1 MLEQLKAE
9 VLAANLALPAHQ
21 LVTFT
26 WGNVSAVDR
35 DSGMMVI
42 KPSGVEYD
50 VMTAEDMVV
59 VNIATGKVVEGSKK
73 PSSDTPTHLAL
84 YRRYPEIGG
93 IVHTH
98 SRHATIWSQAGQD
111 LPAWGTTHAD
121 YFYGAIPCTR
131 LMTTAEIAGEY
142 EYQTGEV
149 IIKTFEER
157 DISPMQ
163 VPAVL
168 VHSHGPF
175 AWGKDA
181 ADAVHNAVVL
191 EECAYMG
198 LSRASLHHSF
208 RLCSRNCWISITC
221 ASMAQMPITASN
233 HPELICSL
241 QYRRFQTA
249 GVNPVCFENICR
261 K

>member
-1 MLEQLKAE
+1 MLEQLKQQ
-9 VLAANLALPAHQ
+9 VLDANLALPKHH

-26 WGNVSAVDR
+26 WGNVSAIDR
-35 DSGMMVI
+35 ESGRVVI

-50 VMTAEDMVV
+50 GMQAEDMVV
-59 VNIATGKVVEGSKK
+59 VDLASGHVVEGNKK
-73 PSSDTPTHLAL
+73 PSSDTATHLAL
-84 YRRYPEIGG
+84 YRAFPHIGG

-98 SRHATIWSQAGQD
+98 SRHATIWSQAGLD

-121 YFYGAIPCTR
+121 YFYGTVPCTR
-131 LMTTAEIAGEY
+131 LMNQDEIEGDY
-142 EYQTGEV
+142 EHETGEV
-149 IIKTFEER
+149 IIETFTQR
-157 DISPMQ
+157 DIDPMQ

-175 AWGKDA
+175 AWGRDA

-198 LSRASLHHSF
+198 IFSRQLMPE
-208 RLCSRNCWISITC
+208 ID
-221 ASMAQMPITASN
+221 SMQRALLDKHYLRKHGATAYYG
-233 HPELICSL
+233 
-241 QYRRFQTA
+241 Q
-249 GVNPVCFENICR
+249 G

>member
-1 MLEQLKAE
+1 MLEQLKTE
-9 VLAANLALPAHQ
+9 VLAANQALVAHQ

-26 WGNVSAVDR
+26 WGNVSAVDETR
-35 DSGMMVI
+35 KLMVI
-42 KPSGVEYD
+42 KPSGVEYG
-50 VMTAEDMVV
+50 VMTADDMVV
-59 VNIATGKVVEGSKK
+59 VDLSSGKVVEGGKK

-84 YRRYPEIGG
+84 YRRYPQIGG

-98 SRHATIWSQAGQD
+98 SRHATIWSQAGRD

-131 LMTTAEIAGEY
+131 LMTADEINGEY
-142 EYQTGEV
+142 EYQTGQV
-149 IIKTFEER
+149 IIETFEQRELEPSQ
-157 DISPMQ
+157 I
-163 VPAVL
+163 PAVL

-198 LSRASLHHSF
+198 LFSQQLTPQLPAMQPYLLDKHY
-208 RLCSRNCWISITC
+208 L
-221 ASMAQMPITASN
+221 
-233 HPELICSL
+233 
-241 QYRRFQTA
+241 
-249 GVNPVCFENICR
+249 R
-261 K
+261 KHGKNAYYGQ

>member
-9 VLAANLALPAHQ
+9 VLAANLALPKHH

-35 DSGMMVI
+35 ERGLMVI
-42 KPSGVEYD
+42 KPSGVEYA
-50 VMTAEDMVV
+50 VMQAEDMVV
-59 VNIATGKVVEGSKK
+59 VDIATGRVIEGKKK

-84 YRRYPEIGG
+84 YRRYPDIGG

-98 SRHATIWSQAGQD
+98 SRHATIWSQAGRD

-131 LMTTAEIAGEY
+131 LMTRDEINGEY

-149 IIKTFEER
+149 IIETFEKR
-157 DISPMQ
+157 DLDPMQ
-163 VPAVL
+163 LPAVL

-198 LSRASLHHSF
+198 LFSRQLTPQ
-208 RLCSRNCWISITC
+208 LPD
-221 ASMAQMPITASN
+221 MQ
-233 HPELICSL
+233 PELL
-241 QYRRFQTA
+241 DKHYL
-249 GVNPVCFENICR
+249 R
-261 K
+261 KHGAKAYYGQ

>member
-9 VLAANLALPAHQ
+9 VLAANLALPAHG

-26 WGNVSAVDR
+26 WGNVSAVDVTR
-35 DSGMMVI
+35 TLMVI

-50 VMTAEDMVV
+50 VMTAQDMVV
-59 VNIATGKVVEGSKK
+59 VEIATGAVVEGSKK

-84 YRRYPEIGG
+84 YRRYPDIGG

-98 SRHATIWSQAGQD
+98 SRHATIWAQAGLD

-131 LMTTAEIAGEY
+131 QMTDDEIHGEY
-142 EYQTGEV
+142 EYQTGVV
-149 IIKTFEER
+149 IIETFGKR
-157 DISPMQ
+157 DLNPLH

-191 EECAYMG
+191 EECACMG
-198 LSRASLHHSF
+198 LFSRQLAPQL
-208 RLCSRNCWISITC
+208 
-221 ASMAQMPITASN
+221 
-233 HPELICSL
+233 PEMQSALL
-241 QYRRFQTA
+241 DKHYL
-249 GVNPVCFENICR
+249 R
-261 K
+261 KHGANAYYGQ